1 MSKPQ
6 QYPDSSEL
14 PCSLS
19 LILSPPNSSLFLMN
33 LRLLFQGGVRLCV
46 CVCGG
51 VILFIK
57 PSSLL
62 FLLPL
67 ISQKEKGENSVYH
80 IQSSEQVNVH
90 IKLNFRALTEDRW
103 LGGDGSKTQVNHK
116 GCPPPP
122 SRSLAFVNT
131 DLKRD
136 GLVVAWGDNS
146 QSAPSLTV
154 YSSLNTA
161 LHNSTH
167 RDTINTISPATSWTQ
182 PPSRCLINEWVW

>member
-14 PCSLS
+14 PWSLS

-46 CVCGG
+46 CGGGG

-122 SRSLAFVNT
+122 H
-131 DLKRD
+131 
-136 GLVVAWGDNS
+136 
-146 QSAPSLTV
+146 P
-154 YSSLNTA
+154 
-161 LHNSTH
+161 
-167 RDTINTISPATSWTQ
+167 PA
-182 PPSRCLINEWVW
+182 EA